1 MASKIQL
8 RRSTVAGRIPDASAL
23 ALGELAVN
31 LPDGKVFLKQDD
43 PVGVGTRIISINANP
58 VGNTFYVNK
67 NGDDND
73 TGTSED
79 RAFLTVK
86 KAAGIATAYDTIVV
100 AAGTFVED
108 NPIVLKDWV
117 TIIGGDIRNCEISPA
132 NPDEDLIQLGQ
143 GGTVQDLS
151 FVGVADTGSAIIT
164 YRPLVGVASDRY
176 FDAARLIRANINF
189 IANETVGY
197 ITSTDYK
204 NPAIDI
210 DSTNCRDDIKD
221 VYRAICHDITR
232 GGNSKCIG
240 AGKSYFD
247 INGDLDHIVGFG
259 TTTIDAFD
267 YSRQIARAVINNA
280 VWAGTASTFAQ
291 TNVTNAVY
299 GKASGIL
306 TVTSFS
312 HGLDVRDVVKL
323 ENLQFSCP
331 GGSGITTTFFP
342 DGTFGYNFPVKK
354 VINDNQFEVVVGA
367 STITHTYQTGGTA
380 RKQKNYQTEF
390 LQTRDESIQRDP
402 VTGFND
408 AVNGCANV
416 VSSIYTCVGIVTGII
431 KNGLDGNEAT
441 LGFTT
446 TYPGNAGAG
455 QTDPDAIP
463 SQGVGIIRKGPYIRN
478 CTNFVKNS
486 IGAKIDGFNSDEGD
500 QIDDI
505 GVQGSFNVD
514 AYTQFNQGNGIGVSV
529 SNGAYCQ
536 LVSIFTICNDTAIVA
551 QGGGQLDLTNSN
563 SSFGTRGLV
572 AKGVGDATSKCTDRY
587 SGHVKTAQTKGESSI
602 VVSGIGSNRPYNG
615 QAIFIDE
622 LYNTVGDIIVTDGGS
637 GYTSAPA
644 VTIDFPT
651 GIGNTIRAQATA
663 QILNGKVTTVTV
675 LSGGLQ
681 YQSTPN
687 VTISGGGG
695 TGAAATAIM
704 TPVYYTVDSSTLPS
718 AGVSTVTFVQTLNND
733 VGIGSTVFFSRQSL
747 QIASSHSFEYIGAG
761 NTITLAYPSRGGVS
775 NQENEVIKENGGE
788 VIYTSTDER
797 GNFRIGDGVIINQS
811 TGTISGRDYSKSLF
825 TQITPF
831 ILALGD

>member
-132 NPDEDLIQLGQ
+132 NPDKDLIQLGQ

-259 TTTIDAFD
+259 TTTIDAF
-267 YSRQIARAVINNA
+267 SMLL
-280 VWAGTASTFAQ
+280 S
-291 TNVTNAVY
+291 
-299 GKASGIL
+299 
-306 TVTSFS
+306 
-312 HGLDVRDVVKL
+312 LD
-323 ENLQFSCP
+323 
-331 GGSGITTTFFP
+331 
-342 DGTFGYNFPVKK
+342 
-354 VINDNQFEVVVGA
+354 
-367 STITHTYQTGGTA
+367 
-380 RKQKNYQTEF
+380 
-390 LQTRDESIQRDP
+390 
-402 VTGFND
+402 
-408 AVNGCANV
+408 
-416 VSSIYTCVGIVTGII
+416 
-431 KNGLDGNEAT
+431 
-441 LGFTT
+441 
-446 TYPGNAGAG
+446 
-455 QTDPDAIP
+455 
-463 SQGVGIIRKGPYIRN
+463 
-478 CTNFVKNS
+478 
-486 IGAKIDGFNSDEGD
+486 
-500 QIDDI
+500 
-505 GVQGSFNVD
+505 
-514 AYTQFNQGNGIGVSV
+514 
-529 SNGAYCQ
+529 
-536 LVSIFTICNDTAIVA
+536 
-551 QGGGQLDLTNSN
+551 
-563 SSFGTRGLV
+563 
-572 AKGVGDATSKCTDRY
+572 
-587 SGHVKTAQTKGESSI
+587 
-602 VVSGIGSNRPYNG
+602 
-615 QAIFIDE
+615 
-622 LYNTVGDIIVTDGGS
+622 
-637 GYTSAPA
+637 
-644 VTIDFPT
+644 
-651 GIGNTIRAQATA
+651 
-663 QILNGKVTTVTV
+663 
-675 LSGGLQ
+675 
-681 YQSTPN
+681 
-687 VTISGGGG
+687 
-695 TGAAATAIM
+695 
-704 TPVYYTVDSSTLPS
+704 
-718 AGVSTVTFVQTLNND
+718 
-733 VGIGSTVFFSRQSL
+733 
-747 QIASSHSFEYIGAG
+747 
-761 NTITLAYPSRGGVS
+761 
-775 NQENEVIKENGGE
+775 
-788 VIYTSTDER
+788 
-797 GNFRIGDGVIINQS
+797 
-811 TGTISGRDYSKSLF
+811 
-825 TQITPF
+825 
-831 ILALGD
+831 